1 MDCLIKSCQIWDK
14 NSQWHQQTVNIYI
27 KEGKIQEIKPS
38 SETIEVSES
47 THILEANYK
56 KISIGW
62 IDMRVL
68 IPEPGL
74 EHKETLAT
82 GATAAQWGGFTE
94 ILLLP
99 NTDPVIQHKSQLAF
113 VQKHNQQHLVKLH
126 PTAAITLNTEGR
138 ELTEMIDLHH
148 AGAVAFTDGT
158 HAVWHSDILVKSLQ
172 YLQFFEGLLINRPED
187 KLLTQFGQMH
197 EGKYST
203 LLGLKGMPA
212 LAEEMMIQRDL
223 QFLEYAGGKIHF
235 SLISAAKS
243 VELIRQAK
251 QRGLQVTCDV
261 AAHQLAFTDED
272 LQNFDTHLKVNP
284 PFRTKIDQEALWE
297 GLADGTIDAVV
308 SDHNPQDSE
317 SKQLEFDLAEFGV
330 LGLQT
335 AFAVLHTQNLKRGN
349 KALSLEQLLEKITS
363 HPRQI
368 LGLPVPCIAVG
379 NEANLTL
386 FDTELT
392 WTFTAKDICSVAKNS
407 PFIGHTFQ
415 GKALA
420 VIHQN
425 QLYEIK

>member
-1 MDCLIKSCQIWDK
+1 MNCLIKSCQIWDK
-14 NSQWHQQTVNIYI
+14 NSQWHQQTVNLYI
-27 KEGKIQEIKPS
+27 KEGLIHQIVSS
-38 SETIEVSES
+38 SEAIEVPEG
-47 THILEANYK
+47 THILEAHHK
-56 KISIGW
+56 KLSIGW

-68 IPEPGL
+68 IPDPGL
-74 EHKETLAT
+74 EHKETLST
-82 GATAAQWGGFTE
+82 GAEAAQWGGFTE

-99 NTDPVIQHKSQLAF
+99 NTQPVLQHKNQLAF

-148 AGAVAFTDGT
+148 AGAVAFTDGIQP
-158 HAVWHSDILVKSLQ
+158 VWHSDILVKSLQ
-172 YLQFFEGLLINRPED
+172 YLQFFDGLLINRPED

-203 LLGLKGMPA
+203 LLGLKGIPA

-235 SLISAAKS
+235 ALISSAKS

-251 QRGLQVTCDV
+251 RKGLQVTCEV
-261 AAHQLAFTDED
+261 AAHQLAFTDEAMQD
-272 LQNFDTHLKVNP
+272 FDTHLKVNP
-284 PFRTKIDQEALWE
+284 PFRTANDQEALWE
-297 GLADGTIDAVV
+297 GLADQTIDAVV

-335 AFAVLHTQNLKRGN
+335 AFAVLHTQNLKRGS
-349 KALSLEQLLEKITS
+349 KALMLEQLLEKITTR
-363 HPRQI
+363 PRQI
-368 LGLPVPCIAVG
+368 LGIPVPCVEVG

-392 WTFTAKDICSVAKNS
+392 WTLEAKDICSVAKNS

-425 QLYEIK
+425 QLYEIN